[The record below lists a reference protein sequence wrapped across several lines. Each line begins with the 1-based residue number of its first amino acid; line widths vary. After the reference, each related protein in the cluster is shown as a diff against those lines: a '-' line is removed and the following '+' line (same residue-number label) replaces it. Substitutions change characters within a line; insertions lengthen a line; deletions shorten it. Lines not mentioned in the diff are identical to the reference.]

1 MNLKVWQIGCL
12 GLIAAVV
19 IPTLMFGC
27 SVVNETV
34 TLKQANNACDES
46 MANVLSVYQRRHDL
60 IPNLVNT
67 VKGSANFEHDTL
79 KDVIEARRQV
89 TNLNVNASDP
99 KSLEKFVN
107 AQGALTVATTN
118 LANFVREKYPT
129 LASTALFV
137 GLMAQLEGTENR
149 ANVERQN
156 YNGKVKA
163 LNDELVT
170 ITGGI
175 ANKWA
180 NVAPRKMWEVSSA
193 AQEAPSVD
201 FEKKK

>member
-1 MNLKVWQIGCL
+1 MTPWKIGCL
-12 GLIAAVV
+12 AIVGFVLLSG
-19 IPTLMFGC
+19 LMFGC
-27 SVVNETV
+27 ATASKFVE
-34 TLKQANNACDES
+34 LKQENISCDEAQ
-46 MANVLSVYQRRHDL
+46 ANVLSVYQRRHDL

-99 KSLEKFVN
+99 KSLEKYMN

-118 LANFVREKYPT
+118 LANFVREKYPK

-156 YNGKVKA
+156 YNAKVTA
-163 LNDELVT
+163 LNNDLVT
-170 ITGGI
+170 ITGSI
-175 ANKWA
+175 ANIFA
-180 NVAPRKMWEVSSA
+180 HVEPRKMWEVTAA

>member
-1 MNLKVWQIGCL
+1 MKPWKIGCL
-12 GLIAAVV
+12 AIIGFVLLSG
-19 IPTLMFGC
+19 LMFGC
-27 SVVNETV
+27 EVSSKFVG
-34 TLKQANNACDES
+34 LKQKNNACDES

-67 VKGSANFEHDTL
+67 VKGSSNFEHDTL

-99 KSLEKFVN
+99 KSLEKFMN
-107 AQGALTVATTN
+107 AQNGLTVATTN
-118 LANFVREKYPT
+118 LANFVREKYPK
-129 LASTALFV
+129 LASTALYV

-156 YNGKVKA
+156 YNAKVRE
-163 LNDELVT
+163 LNDDLVT
-170 ITGGI
+170 ITGSI
-175 ANKWA
+175 ANIFAHVEK
-180 NVAPRKMWEVSSA
+180 RKMWEVSGA
-193 AQEAPSVD
+193 AQETPVVD

>member
-1 MNLKVWQIGCL
+1 MQFNWKVGCL
-12 GLIAAVV
+12 VAIAAIVLPV
-19 IPTLMFGC
+19 LMFGC
-27 SVVNETV
+27 AVVNETV
-34 TLKQANNACDES
+34 TLKQMNVDCDTQF
-46 MANVLSVYQRRHDL
+46 ANVLSTYQRRHDL

-67 VKGSANFEHDTL
+67 VKGSSNFEHDTL

-99 KSLEKFVN
+99 KSLEKFMN

-118 LANFVREKYPT
+118 LANFVREKYPK
-129 LASTALFV
+129 LASTALYV

-149 ANVERQN
+149 ANVEREK
-156 YNGKVKA
+156 YNASVGN
-163 LNDELVT
+163 LNKEMVT

-175 ANKWA
+175 ANMWA
-180 NVAPRKMWEVSSA
+180 HVEHRKMWEVSAA
-193 AQEAPSVD
+193 AQEAPTVD

>member
-1 MNLKVWQIGCL
+1 MSPWKIGCL
-12 GLIAAVV
+12 GIIGVSLLSV
-19 IPTLMFGC
+19 LMFGC
-27 SVVNETV
+27 GIANEVV
-34 TLKQANNACDES
+34 TLKQKNNGCDES

-67 VKGSANFEHDTL
+67 VKGSSTFEHDTL

-99 KSLEKFVN
+99 KSLEKFMN
-107 AQGALTVATTN
+107 AQNGLTVATTN
-118 LANFVREKYPT
+118 LANFVREKYPK
-129 LASTALFV
+129 LASTALYV

-156 YNGKVKA
+156 YNARVRE
-163 LNDELVT
+163 LNDEMVT
-170 ITGGI
+170 ITGSI
-175 ANKWA
+175 ANNFFAHVEK
-180 NVAPRKMWEVSSA
+180 RKSWEVSAA
-193 AQEAPSVD
+193 AQETPVVD